1 VLALL
6 DTKGK
11 LLTQSQLAILR
22 AAECLPDTPAL
33 PRISNHHELVKKA
46 VELINAE
53 DTSIGGAL
61 GKKTSVKYRV
71 YMRLDR
77 FCKENEGTMWVTEE
91 LKKAID
97 DIYKHPLKEF
107 ARDSIGRQ
115 LKAGISDEALANLV
129 VSLRDDDKLCILE
142 DEEAVQKQPQIIC
155 SMGLKNGDK

>member
-1 VLALL
+1 M
-6 DTKGK
+6 
-11 LLTQSQLAILR
+11 SILR
-22 AAECLPDTPAL
+22 TVECQHDTPAL
-33 PRISNHHELVKKA
+33 TRISNHHEIVKKA
-46 VELINAE
+46 VHLINTE
-53 DTSIGGAL
+53 DTTSGGAL

-77 FCKENEGTMWVTEE
+77 FCKENDGTLWVTVE

-129 VSLRDDDKLCILE
+129 VSLRDDDKLCITE
-142 DEEAVQKQPQIIC
+142 DDQTESKQPQIIC
-155 SMGLKNGDK
+155 SMGMKNGDK